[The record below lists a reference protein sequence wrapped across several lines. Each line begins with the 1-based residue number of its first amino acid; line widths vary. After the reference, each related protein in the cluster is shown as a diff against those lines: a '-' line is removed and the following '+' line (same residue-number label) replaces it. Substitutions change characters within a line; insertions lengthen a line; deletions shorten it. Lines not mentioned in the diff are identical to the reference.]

1 MLLQHINGLCSKVFI
16 IVSSKYFTRSMY
28 VDNLKVN
35 RTLLQVNLLSWY
47 TNEPESQM
55 LLGTTQEPGDDA
67 TES

>member
-1 MLLQHINGLCSKVFI
+1 
-16 IVSSKYFTRSMY
+16 MY

-35 RTLLQVNLLSWY
+35 TTSLQVNLLSWY